1 MPHFEAWYPQFG
13 SRLNAIMLANCSEQL
28 QYYRMSDPP
37 YSCRGCKAASV
48 QTCLPDSAPGWMKAN
63 MAIGVGCLA
72 EAVETC
78 ILANAPEWMKSNMGA
93 AGVLLGLLPTILSLA
108 GPDTAETGLLA
119 QRRPFLASLIAL
131 GSPAVSPYRMFMA
144 SDPAEL
150 LLSDKKSGTGSLMDI
165 QNLGFMQKLG
175 ILAAQY
181 LLAAAA
187 VVGVFHNSWTLGV
200 QTLCSFSTESTYHP
214 LLWAATALLANTVS
228 AIATLLRIAITEHQ
242 HEHGHRPGPP
252 VVLSSSPPPVTYYT
266 LLPAKLQRMLQ
277 REFQLSGAP
286 SHTTTS
292 IIITRKPN
300 SYPAAIAA
308 WLTSTGTIL
317 HIIYGTITFSTVVFI
332 STQDALG
339 VVARYLVST
348 LVCRIILNFE
358 LSGMRAVV
366 RGDGEGEGDGQGT
379 AVVVGARPGQ
389 MLKAQTAP

>member
-1 MPHFEAWYPQFG
+1 MRHFEAWYPQFG

-37 YSCRGCKAASV
+37 YSCRGCQAASV
-48 QTCLPDSAPGWMKAN
+48 QTCLPDGAPGWMKSN
-63 MAIGVGCLA
+63 IAIGVGCLA

-78 ILANAPEWMKSNMGA
+78 ILANAPEWMKSNIGA

-119 QRRPFLASLIAL
+119 QRRPFLAALTAL

-144 SDPAEL
+144 SDPADL
-150 LLSDKKSGTGSLMDI
+150 LLSKEKSGTVSLIDI
-165 QNLGFMQKLG
+165 QNLGPMQKLG

-181 LLAAAA
+181 LVAAAA
-187 VVGVFHNSWTLGV
+187 AIGVFHNSWTLGV

-214 LLWAATALLANTVS
+214 LLWATTALLANTMAAV
-228 AIATLLRIAITEHQ
+228 ATMLRIAITEH
-242 HEHGHRPGPP
+242 
-252 VVLSSSPPPVTYYT
+252 STPPPLTSCT
-266 LLPAKLQRMLQ
+266 LLPAKLQRTLQ
-277 REFQLSGAP
+277 REFQLSGA
-286 SHTTTS
+286 TTS
-292 IIITRKPN
+292 IVLKPKPD
-300 SYPAAIAA
+300 SYPAATAA

-366 RGDGEGEGDGQGT
+366 RAPDGEGEGDGQGT
-379 AVVVGARPGQ
+379 AVVVVGAKPGQ
-389 MLKAQTAP
+389 MVLKVHTAP